1 MHCSSCGLENSVGRK
16 FCSEC
21 GTALPRACPQC
32 GAENASVAKFCGE
45 CGAPLGAPA
54 AVRISASRPV
64 QAQEFIGERRHL
76 TVLFCDLVGSTEIA
90 ARLDPEDW
98 REIEADYL
106 GAVAEAITRFD
117 GFVAKYLGDGVMAY
131 FGWPKAHD
139 NNAERAARAGLAIVD
154 AVGRLNLRDVQCG
167 RPKLSVRVGID
178 SGTVVIG
185 RGGSSDS
192 EVFGDTANIAS
203 RVQSAADP
211 DMVIVTPAV
220 HRLVSGLF
228 VVEECGAHQ
237 LKGIAEPLELYRIA
251 RLSGAR
257 SRLAASA
264 VRGLTPFVGRA
275 DEMGL
280 LLNRW
285 ERVRDGEGQVLF
297 VMGEAGIGK
306 SRLVRQFREQLVAIP
321 HTWNECAGAPYFQN
335 TPFYPITDMLQQRF
349 IQLGDKTDKEKLS
362 ELERDLELAG
372 LRLAEAVP
380 LVASMMDFPISDDY
394 PPPPTSREQKRRR
407 LLAVLVGWLLGIAR
421 SRPVVMAVEDLHWLD
436 ASTLEVMQLLL
447 EQGAT
452 SPLLLLCTA
461 RPEFHAPWTMRAHHS
476 YLRLNRLDARSVR
489 ELVSHVVAARV
500 LSRDAIDT
508 VIERTAGVPLFVEE
522 LTNAVLERDGAN
534 PTKHEIPAT
543 LHDSL
548 MARLDRLGPAKEV
561 AQIASVIGREFSYD
575 LLLIVSAMAEHD
587 LQSALVRLA
596 GAELIYARGI
606 PPEATY
612 TFKHALIQDAA
623 YHALLKSRRREL
635 HKLVVVAMTE
645 HFPAV
650 AKSQLEVV
658 ARHWTDAGETE
669 KGIAAWRK
677 AGDAGFKRYA
687 FTEAENAYRHALDL
701 IHAQSESRERD
712 AQELELMNR
721 LVPVLQLAKG
731 WAAPEAAEA
740 IAHTGFLAEK
750 TDNLAQLLL
759 QVVGSFVSALSR
771 GDLLAASALAAQ
783 ISDLAAR
790 DRSPAVLGLARVG
803 EVSTRYFRGD
813 LNGAEE
819 HFLAGAGLF
828 GIAAERFP
836 TSVASGFGFG
846 SHVAWMLGR
855 ADTARDR
862 IRQAIARATELKS
875 PFELA
880 YAQYLAA
887 MLQLF
892 TREFA
897 DARTSAAA
905 SVALSDQYGIKQYSA
920 GSRVFLGLAE
930 ASLGNPREAMSLVNL
945 GLAGLNESG
954 AVVAMTLYL
963 SWFAEAQGLSGDVA
977 GALLTVARALEVNP
991 EERAWR
997 PDALRIRGELRLTSG
1012 KTDAAEADFHEAIT
1026 LAKQI
1031 AAKALELRAS
1041 MSLARILRMRGDFA
1055 EARKLIAPL
1064 FASFT
1069 EGFDTTDL
1077 KEARALCEAL
1087 AT

>member
-1 MHCSSCGLENSVGRK
+1 
-16 FCSEC
+16 
-21 GTALPRACPQC
+21 
-32 GAENASVAKFCGE
+32 
-45 CGAPLGAPA
+45 
-54 AVRISASRPV
+54 
-64 QAQEFIGERRHL
+64 
-76 TVLFCDLVGSTEIA
+76 
-90 ARLDPEDW
+90 
-98 REIEADYL
+98 
-106 GAVAEAITRFD
+106 
-117 GFVAKYLGDGVMAY
+117 
-131 FGWPKAHD
+131 
-139 NNAERAARAGLAIVD
+139 
-154 AVGRLNLRDVQCG
+154 
-167 RPKLSVRVGID
+167 
-178 SGTVVIG
+178 
-185 RGGSSDS
+185 
-192 EVFGDTANIAS
+192 
-203 RVQSAADP
+203 
-211 DMVIVTPAV
+211 
-220 HRLVSGLF
+220 
-228 VVEECGAHQ
+228 
-237 LKGIAEPLELYRIA
+237 
-251 RLSGAR
+251 
-257 SRLAASA
+257 
-264 VRGLTPFVGRA
+264 
-275 DEMGL
+275 
-280 LLNRW
+280 
-285 ERVRDGEGQVLF
+285 
-297 VMGEAGIGK
+297 
-306 SRLVRQFREQLVAIP
+306 
-321 HTWNECAGAPYFQN
+321 
-335 TPFYPITDMLQQRF
+335 
-349 IQLGDKTDKEKLS
+349 
-362 ELERDLELAG
+362 
-372 LRLAEAVP
+372 
-380 LVASMMDFPISDDY
+380 
-394 PPPPTSREQKRRR
+394 
-407 LLAVLVGWLLGIAR
+407 
-421 SRPVVMAVEDLHWLD
+421 
-436 ASTLEVMQLLL
+436 
-447 EQGAT
+447 
-452 SPLLLLCTA
+452 
-461 RPEFHAPWTMRAHHS
+461 
-476 YLRLNRLDARSVR
+476 
-489 ELVSHVVAARV
+489 
-500 LSRDAIDT
+500 
-508 VIERTAGVPLFVEE
+508 
-522 LTNAVLERDGAN
+522 
-534 PTKHEIPAT
+534 
-543 LHDSL
+543 
-548 MARLDRLGPAKEV
+548 
-561 AQIASVIGREFSYD
+561 
-575 LLLIVSAMAEHD
+575 LI
-587 LQSALVRLA
+587 R
-596 GAELIYARGI
+596 
-606 PPEATY
+606 
-612 TFKHALIQDAA
+612 
-623 YHALLKSRRREL
+623 
-635 HKLVVVAMTE
+635 
-645 HFPAV
+645 
-650 AKSQLEVV
+650 
-658 ARHWTDAGETE
+658 
-669 KGIAAWRK
+669 
-677 AGDAGFKRYA
+677 
-687 FTEAENAYRHALDL
+687 
-701 IHAQSESRERD
+701 AQSESRERD

-930 ASLGNPREAMSLVNL
+930 ASLGNPREAMSLVSL